1 MHRFHGLYGVT
12 DSQLQPDDRILIDT
26 VEQAL
31 MGGMKVLQY
40 RDKSLDAG
48 KRLRQAGALK
58 VLCHHYQ
65 AMLII
70 NDDVELAIDVEA
82 DGVHLGQQ
90 DDSLAYARERLGEY
104 AIIGI
109 SCENSLEKA
118 QIAAQQGANYLA
130 FGKFFPSRTKPDA
143 QNAELS
149 TLTQARQLFDL
160 PIIAIGGITLDNASE
175 VIAAGADMVAVVNN
189 LFAAQNIHKRAQ
201 SFMAL
206 FNDRPEPKKT
216 VIRVE
221 VPQ

>member
-1 MHRFHGLYGVT
+1 MHRLHGLYGVT
-12 DSQLQPDDRILIDT
+12 DSQLQPDDRILIET

-40 RDKSLDAG
+40 RDKSLDSG

-58 VLCHHYQ
+58 VLCHQYQ

-70 NDDVELAIDVEA
+70 NDDIELALDVEA

-90 DDSLAYARERLGEY
+90 DESLAYARERLGDY

-118 QIAAQQGANYLA
+118 RSAVDLGANYIA

-143 QNAELS
+143 KNAELS
-149 TLTQARQLFDL
+149 VLSEARQMFDL
-160 PIIAIGGITLDNASE
+160 PIIAIGGITMENASD
-175 VIAAGADMVAVVNN
+175 VITAGADMVAVVNN
-189 LFAAQNIHKRAQ
+189 LFAAQNIRERSQ
-201 SFMAL
+201 NFMTL
-206 FNDRPEPKKT
+206 FNDNSPELKKHRKA
-216 VIRVE
+216 V
-221 VPQ
+221 

>member
-12 DSQLQPDDRILIDT
+12 DSQLQPDDRILIET

-40 RDKSLDAG
+40 RDKSLDSG

-58 VLCHHYQ
+58 VLCHQYQ

-70 NDDVELAIDVEA
+70 NDDVELALDVEA

-90 DDSLAYARERLGEY
+90 DESLAYARERLGDY

-118 QIAAQQGANYLA
+118 KAAVEQGANYIA

-143 QNAELS
+143 KNAELS
-149 TLTQARQLFDL
+149 ILADAREMFDL
-160 PIIAIGGITLDNASE
+160 PIVAIGGITMDNASG
-175 VIAAGADMVAVVNN
+175 VISAGADMVAVVNN
-189 LFAAQNIHKRAQ
+189 LFAAQNIRDRAQ

-206 FNDRPEPKKT
+206 FHDTQLEA
-216 VIRVE
+216 V
-221 VPQ
+221 

>member
-12 DSQLQPDDRILIDT
+12 DSQLQPDDRILIET

-58 VLCHHYQ
+58 VLCHQYQ

-70 NDDVELAIDVEA
+70 NDDVELALDVEA

-90 DDSLAYARERLGEY
+90 DESLAYARERLGDY

-118 QIAAQQGANYLA
+118 QTAVAQGANYIA

-143 QNAELS
+143 KNADLS
-149 TLTQARQLFDL
+149 ILTEARQMFDL
-160 PIIAIGGITLDNASE
+160 PIVAIGGITLDNTPD
-175 VIAAGADMVAVVNN
+175 VISAGADMVAVVNN
-189 LFAAQNIHKRAQ
+189 LFAAQNIRDRSE

-206 FNDRPEPKKT
+206 FNDKQREA
-216 VIRVE
+216 V
-221 VPQ
+221 

>member
-12 DSQLQPDDRILIDT
+12 DSQLQPDDRILIET

-40 RDKSLDAG
+40 RDKSLDSG

-58 VLCHHYQ
+58 VLCHQYQ

-70 NDDVELAIDVEA
+70 NDDVELALDVEA

-90 DDSLAYARERLGEY
+90 DESLAYARERLGDY

-118 QIAAQQGANYLA
+118 KAAVEQGANYIA

-143 QNAELS
+143 KNAELS
-149 TLTQARQLFDL
+149 ILSDAREMFDL
-160 PIIAIGGITLDNASE
+160 PIVAIGGITMDNASD
-175 VIAAGADMVAVVNN
+175 VISAGADMVAVVNN
-189 LFAAQNIHKRAQ
+189 LFAAQNIRDRAQ
-201 SFMAL
+201 GFMAL
-206 FNDRPEPKKT
+206 FHDTQREA
-216 VIRVE
+216 V
-221 VPQ
+221 

>member
-12 DSQLQPDDRILIDT
+12 DSQLQPDDRILIET

-31 MGGMKVLQY
+31 MGGMKILQY
-40 RDKSLDAG
+40 RDKSLDSG

-58 VLCHHYQ
+58 VLCHQYQ

-70 NDDVELAIDVEA
+70 NDDVELALDVEA

-90 DDSLAYARERLGEY
+90 DESIADARARLGDY

-109 SCENSLEKA
+109 SCENSLDKA
-118 QIAAQQGANYLA
+118 KAAVEQGADYIA

-143 QNAELS
+143 KNAELS
-149 TLTQARQLFDL
+149 ILAQAREIFDL
-160 PIIAIGGITLDNASE
+160 PIVAIGGITTDNASE
-175 VIAAGADMVAVVNN
+175 VISAGADMVAVVNN
-189 LFAAQNIHKRAQ
+189 LFTAQNIQDRAR

-206 FNDRPEPKKT
+206 FNDTQRKA
-216 VIRVE
+216 V
-221 VPQ
+221 

>member
-1 MHRFHGLYGVT
+1 MHRLHGLYGVT
-12 DSQLQPDDRILIDT
+12 DSQLQPDDRILIET

-40 RDKSLDAG
+40 RDKSLDSG

-58 VLCHHYQ
+58 VLCHQYQ

-70 NDDVELAIDVEA
+70 NDDIELALDVEA

-90 DDSLAYARERLGEY
+90 DESLAYARERLGDY

-118 QIAAQQGANYLA
+118 KTAVEQGANYIA

-143 QNAELS
+143 KNAEPVLS
-149 TLTQARQLFDL
+149 EARQMFDL
-160 PIIAIGGITLDNASE
+160 PIIAIGGITVENASD
-175 VIAAGADMVAVVNN
+175 VITAGADMVAVVNN
-189 LFAAQNIHKRAQ
+189 LFAAQNIRER
-201 SFMAL
+201 SRNFMTL
-206 FNDRPEPKKT
+206 FNDSPELIKEP
-216 VIRVE
+216 
-221 VPQ
+221 

>member
-1 MHRFHGLYGVT
+1 MHRLHGLYGVT
-12 DSQLQPDDRILIDT
+12 DSQLQPDDRILIET

-40 RDKSLDAG
+40 RDKSLDSG

-58 VLCHHYQ
+58 VLCHQYQ

-70 NDDVELAIDVEA
+70 NDDIELALDVEA

-90 DDSLAYARERLGEY
+90 DESLAYARERLGDY

-118 QIAAQQGANYLA
+118 KTAVEQGANYIA

-143 QNAELS
+143 KNAELS
-149 TLTQARQLFDL
+149 ILSEARQMFDL
-160 PIIAIGGITLDNASE
+160 PIIAIGGITMENASD
-175 VIAAGADMVAVVNN
+175 VITAGADMVAVVNN
-189 LFAAQNIHKRAQ
+189 LFAAQNIRERSQ
-201 SFMAL
+201 NFMTL
-206 FNDRPEPKKT
+206 FNDNSPELNKRRKA
-216 VIRVE
+216 V
-221 VPQ
+221 

>member
-1 MHRFHGLYGVT
+1 MHRLHGLYGVT
-12 DSQLQPDDRILIDT
+12 DSQLQPDDRILIET

-40 RDKSLDAG
+40 RDKSLDSG

-58 VLCHHYQ
+58 VLCHQYQ

-70 NDDVELAIDVEA
+70 NDDIELALDVEA

-90 DDSLAYARERLGEY
+90 DESLAYARERLGDY

-118 QIAAQQGANYLA
+118 KTAVEQGANYIA

-143 QNAELS
+143 KNAELS
-149 TLTQARQLFDL
+149 VLSEARQMFDL
-160 PIIAIGGITLDNASE
+160 PIIAIGGITVENASD
-175 VIAAGADMVAVVNN
+175 VITAGADMVAVVNN
-189 LFAAQNIHKRAQ
+189 LFAAQNIRER
-201 SFMAL
+201 SRNFMTL
-206 FNDRPEPKKT
+206 FNDSPELIKEP
-216 VIRVE
+216 
-221 VPQ
+221 